1 MNRAESVLPRIMIA
15 AEGSGC
21 GKTTV
26 VCALLELFLRRK
38 LEVRAFKC
46 GPDYI
51 DPMFHRQVLGVPSYN
66 LDSFFCDENTV
77 RFLLGR
83 HGSPIQ
89 GKKGF
94 WEPDFDLKEEQAKNS
109 RESIA
114 ILEGVM
120 GYYDG
125 LGGTD
130 KRASA
135 WEIAGITKTPVILL
149 VDCAKRGIS
158 SLASLKGFLSFQEDS
173 HIRGVIFNRLS
184 PGLYPEFCRQAK
196 RLGIQPLGY
205 IPKLSD
211 CVLKSRHLGL
221 MMPEEIPEIQNK
233 LDSLAKEAGKGLDL
247 DGILKLALEAPPI
260 AMEIDAGW
268 KDRKEGMIGRKEDRP
283 VIAAARDEAFCFYY
297 ADNLRLL
304 ESMGARISYF
314 SPLRDQRLPDGADA
328 LYLGGGYPELHAEA
342 LSDNR
347 SMREEIRSA
356 LFQGLPCIAECGGFL
371 YLLDQLEDE
380 TGKSWPMAG
389 IIKGSGSKR
398 KSLGRFGY
406 LTMTAKQ
413 DGLLCK
419 KGEKLLAHEFHYWDS
434 DAPGTDFHGE
444 KPVSGREWDCAYQ
457 TETMYAGFPH
467 LHFYGN
473 RMAAARFFEAA
484 REHAKRRRRSGR

>member
-149 VDCAKRGIS
+149 VDCA
-158 SLASLKGFLSFQEDS
+158 
-173 HIRGVIFNRLS
+173 
-184 PGLYPEFCRQAK
+184 
-196 RLGIQPLGY
+196 
-205 IPKLSD
+205 
-211 CVLKSRHLGL
+211 
-221 MMPEEIPEIQNK
+221 
-233 LDSLAKEAGKGLDL
+233 
-247 DGILKLALEAPPI
+247 
-260 AMEIDAGW
+260 
-268 KDRKEGMIGRKEDRP
+268 
-283 VIAAARDEAFCFYY
+283 
-297 ADNLRLL
+297 
-304 ESMGARISYF
+304 
-314 SPLRDQRLPDGADA
+314 
-328 LYLGGGYPELHAEA
+328 
-342 LSDNR
+342 
-347 SMREEIRSA
+347 
-356 LFQGLPCIAECGGFL
+356 
-371 YLLDQLEDE
+371 
-380 TGKSWPMAG
+380 
-389 IIKGSGSKR
+389 
-398 KSLGRFGY
+398 
-406 LTMTAKQ
+406 
-413 DGLLCK
+413 
-419 KGEKLLAHEFHYWDS
+419 
-434 DAPGTDFHGE
+434 
-444 KPVSGREWDCAYQ
+444 
-457 TETMYAGFPH
+457 
-467 LHFYGN
+467 
-473 RMAAARFFEAA
+473 
-484 REHAKRRRRSGR
+484 